1 MDDVTCDRTTGTY
14 MLCGTSHYA
23 RAKYANTFCLMHSD
37 TPAPY
42 QPISLFENYPID
54 PRKYI

>member
-1 MDDVTCDRTTGTY
+1 